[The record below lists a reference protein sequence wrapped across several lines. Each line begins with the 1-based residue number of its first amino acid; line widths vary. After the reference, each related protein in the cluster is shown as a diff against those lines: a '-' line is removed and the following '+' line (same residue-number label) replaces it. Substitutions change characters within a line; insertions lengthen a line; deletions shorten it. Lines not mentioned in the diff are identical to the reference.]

1 MGTAKIEAARHLL
14 AGGMPIKDVAVTL
27 EVGISTLYRYGL
39 AGAAVGHVGQEGG
52 HHVAS
57 NDLVPGRR

>member
-1 MGTAKIEAARHLL
+1 MGAAKIGAAQCLL

-39 AGAAVGHVGQEGG
+39 AGTAVVPQTAREMR
-52 HHVAS
+52 
-57 NDLVPGRR
+57 DL